1 MEATKL
7 PRFRFELR
15 LLDLSSHPE
24 FCAAISYV
32 RAVFALRTLL
42 LQSPNAHGARSCRKF
57 GLPLSFLKA
66 AVRMIGPDF

>member
-32 RAVFALRTLL
+32 RAVFALRKLL
-42 LQSPNAHGARSCRKF
+42 LQSPNDRWAPSCRS
-57 GLPLSFLKA
+57 LSLSGSDPESYQSF
-66 AVRMIGPDF
+66 V